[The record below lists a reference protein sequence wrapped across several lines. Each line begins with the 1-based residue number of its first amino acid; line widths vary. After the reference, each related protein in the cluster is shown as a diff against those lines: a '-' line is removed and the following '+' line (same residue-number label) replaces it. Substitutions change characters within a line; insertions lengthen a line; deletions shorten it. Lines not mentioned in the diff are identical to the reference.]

1 MKLFYRV
8 IGRLSV
14 ALIVIRRLD
23 CNPGYLGRIVLL
35 CPDG

>member
-14 ALIVIRRLD
+14 ALIVILAIWA
-23 CNPGYLGRIVLL
+23 GLFLL

>member
-14 ALIVIRRLD
+14 ALIVILAIWARLF
-23 CNPGYLGRIVLL
+23 YFA
-35 CPDG
+35 